1 LDIERYKKERKDI
14 GRKPETINRELT
26 VLKRMFNLGIHWKVA
41 YSNPVKGVKFLEI
54 PKVQYHTLDDEEF
67 ESIYKR
73 ASTNLKP
80 VLFFAYYTGL
90 RRGEILNL
98 KWEDIDFKN
107 NYIHVK
113 ETKNNETRSIPV
125 DDPLGEKLSE
135 LKDGSRGEYVFQYFR
150 DKTLTTF
157 YREFWKA
164 IKDAGVKCTFHT
176 LRHTFASNLVTRFK
190 EDMVT
195 VMELTGHKDIRML
208 KRYSHTREE
217 LKKEAILRLGNHI
230 KTLTLD
236 TPLDT
241 SSGDGTSTKLAAV
254 S

>member
-1 LDIERYKKERKDI
+1 L
-14 GRKPETINRELT
+14 
-26 VLKRMFNLGIHWKVA
+26 
-41 YSNPVKGVKFLEI
+41 
-54 PKVQYHTLDDEEF
+54 
-67 ESIYKR
+67 
-73 ASTNLKP
+73 
-80 VLFFAYYTGL
+80 
-90 RRGEILNL
+90 LNL
-98 KWEDIDFKN
+98 KWGDIDFKN

-113 ETKNNETRSIPV
+113 ESKNNETRSIPV
-125 DDPLGEKLSE
+125 DDLLKEKLSG
-135 LKDGSRGEYVFQYFR
+135 LKGNRKGEYVFQYFK

-164 IKDAGVKCTFHT
+164 LKDAGVKCTFHT
-176 LRHTFASNLVTRFK
+176 LRHTFASNLVTRLK

-217 LKKEAILRLGNHI
+217 LKKEAILKLGNHI

-241 SSGDGTSTKLAAV
+241 SLDDRASTKLAAV